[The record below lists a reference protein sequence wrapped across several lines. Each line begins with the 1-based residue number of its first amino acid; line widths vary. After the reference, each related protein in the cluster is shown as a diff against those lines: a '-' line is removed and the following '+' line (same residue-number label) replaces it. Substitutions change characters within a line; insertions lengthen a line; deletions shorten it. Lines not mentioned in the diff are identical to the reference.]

1 METMCPSIDED
12 VIRIYT
18 VDYHSATKKTELLP
32 FVITQM
38 DLKGLMLSE
47 ISQRKTNI
55 L

>member
-1 METMCPSIDED
+1 MCPSIDED
-12 VIRIYT
+12 MIRIYT
-18 VDYHSATKKTELLP
+18 VDSHSATKKTELLP
-32 FVITQM
+32 FVIARM